1 MTSLAGTKTKWFRAR
16 TWVSYVRMGGV
27 STSGIGRRGVLKVSK
42 QTFAER
48 LADEYGLEF
57 GRVG

>member
-1 MTSLAGTKTKWFRAR
+1 
-16 TWVSYVRMGGV
+16 MGGV